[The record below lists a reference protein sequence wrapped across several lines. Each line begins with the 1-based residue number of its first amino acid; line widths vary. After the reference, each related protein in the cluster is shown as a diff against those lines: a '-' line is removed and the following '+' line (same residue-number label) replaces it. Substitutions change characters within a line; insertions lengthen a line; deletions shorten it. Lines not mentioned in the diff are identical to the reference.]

1 MVELNQMRD
10 LDVEELCIRV
20 SRYGSDLRT
29 PEAYQAIAK
38 HRTAPGGPWG
48 VGVRGNPEA
57 AAAAA
62 LEEVAHHIR
71 DGFRAAHPEIVAA
84 APAAPS
90 KYGF

>member
-38 HRTAPGGPWG
+38 RRTAPGGPWG

-62 LEEVAHHIR
+62 LEEVAHAQR
-71 DGFRAAHPEIVAA
+71 KLQNSTPRGPT
-84 APAAPS
+84 PS
-90 KYGF
+90 GNNPYGF